1 MPRTSYE
8 LFMHVQFEL
17 CDHGTRL
24 LRSYVSFIRM
34 NLKRD
39 RLLVQNLVKAPEKDQ
54 EERIEKK
61 GKK

>member
-1 MPRTSYE
+1 MSSLSCVTME
-8 LFMHVQFEL
+8 HVYWEAIF
-17 CDHGTRL
+17 H
-24 LRSYVSFIRM
+24 FIRM